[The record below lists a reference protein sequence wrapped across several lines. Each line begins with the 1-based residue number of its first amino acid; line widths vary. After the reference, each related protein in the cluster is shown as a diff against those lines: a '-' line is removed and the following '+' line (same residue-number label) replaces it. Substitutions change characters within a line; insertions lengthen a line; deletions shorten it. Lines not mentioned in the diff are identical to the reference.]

1 MKPGEF
7 KFHGKRGVL
16 AWTPKSTPELA
27 MNFNRASNDP
37 ASQVVSFHAL
47 LCSALLDS
55 LLTQRLCG
63 QSSWLYR
70 RD

>member
-47 LCSALLDS
+47 LDS
-55 LLTQRLCG
+55 LLTQRPCG